1 METSR
6 KVAAA
11 VIGLVIIIGLF
22 FVAKWTG
29 DKIRQRFLTPKA
41 PAVVVTTTKA
51 PQMKKDNLLGDKATT
66 TTATYS
72 AIPSTGPN
80 DWMYLVFALSF
91 VSGLTFLRLTRV

>member
-29 DKIRQRFLTPKA
+29 DQIRNRFLKPKA
-41 PAVVVTTTKA
+41 PVVVVTTTKTT
-51 PQMKKDNLLGDKATT
+51 PMKKDNLLGDKATT
-66 TTATYS
+66 TASYS

>member
-29 DKIRQRFLTPKA
+29 DQIRNRFLKPKA
-41 PAVVVTTTKA
+41 PAVVVTTIKTPTTKS
-51 PQMKKDNLLGDKATT
+51 DNLLGEKATN
-66 TTATYS
+66 TATYS
-72 AIPSTGPN
+72 AIPKTGPN
-80 DWMYLVFALSF
+80 DWIYLVFALSF